1 MKDCWIDPKGKIYEV
16 PQCGHND
23 FAYEYLLKEYGSIEK
38 VYNHIEKI
46 GKQNHYEVLHCR
58 GWIRVEV
65 RNGGK
70 IELLGG
76 CIDLTKPQRNTV
88 DPPMNT
94 IQMRIAKMMCEES
107 GTLFHEAV
115 NDKRF
120 W

>member
-16 PQCGHND
+16 PQCCHDD
-23 FAYEYLLKEYGSIEK
+23 FACEYLEKEFGSRDKLRAHKKE
-38 VYNHIEKI
+38 I
-46 GKQNHYEVLHCR
+46 GCQYSYEVLHQR
-58 GWIRVEV
+58 GWVRVEV

-70 IELLGG
+70 IEILGG

-88 DPPMNT
+88 DPPMNS

-107 GTLFHEAV
+107 KTSFHESV